1 MSPCGGIVAD
11 TQQHD
16 VRIVPG
22 VQQLSNAWFRD
33 IFKSYVGEAF
43 ILFIFKKKDV
53 SLLIFQKKVL

>member
-22 VQQLSNAWFRD
+22 VQQIA
-33 IFKSYVGEAF
+33 YVISRF
-43 ILFIFKKKDV
+43 
-53 SLLIFQKKVL
+53 FQCLVKTDLK